1 MASVENGDLAR
12 LAADLRLAPGRAQ
25 RASKRVMKRGALEV
39 KRGMMKEFSGHRYA
53 GHVPGSL
60 EFQQVDGDGLVYDV
74 GELDSAG
81 PQWGIA
87 AILAYGTSNNAPV
100 VDHTKPAMREGLVLQ
115 EKLGDA
121 GEDAVLGGGG
131 R

>member
-1 MASVENGDLAR
+1 MASVDNHELAQ
-12 LAADLRLAPGRAQ
+12 LAADLRMAPARAH
-25 RASKRVMKRGALEV
+25 RESKRVMKRGALEV

-100 VDHTKPAMREGLVLQ
+100 VDHTKPAAREGLVLQ

-121 GEDAVLGGGG
+121 GEDAVLGGS

>member
-1 MASVENGDLAR
+1 MASVDNHEVAQ
-12 LAADLRLAPGRAQ
+12 LAADLRRAP
-25 RASKRVMKRGALEV
+25 KRVETAGRKVMKKGALEV
-39 KRGMMKEFSGHRYA
+39 KREMAKIFSGHNYA
-53 GHVPGSL
+53 GKVPGSL
-60 EFQQVDGDGLVYDV
+60 EFERADESGLAYDV

-100 VDHTKPAMREGLVLQ
+100 VDFTKAGTREGLVIS
-115 EKLGDA
+115 ERMGDA
-121 GEDAVLGGGG
+121 GQDAVLGGGE